1 MVLNE
6 QTSQSRGLQHL
17 LWVSSDEHVINLSSA
32 TATTQV
38 FPKGVLM
45 KIPLFGEN
53 TAKSFGIGGD
63 WKRTTTIV
71 LKI

>member
-1 MVLNE
+1 MNKYHNAVDF
-6 QTSQSRGLQHL
+6 RCL
-17 LWVSSDEHVINLSSA
+17 LWISSDELVINLSTM

-38 FPKGVLM
+38 FPKSRVLM
-45 KIPLFGEN
+45 EKPLFGEN

-63 WKRTTTIV
+63 HKRTTTIV